1 MPLICILVSPQR
13 YMTATLDGL
22 KLFLYNVFPSLFPFF
37 ILTRILT
44 NLGVGETISKVIRKP
59 ISKLFG
65 TSAIGGYIF
74 ALSILSG
81 YPVGAKMVS
90 EYVKNGKITLEE
102 AKKIISFTSTSGP
115 LFIIGTVG
123 AQMIGDV
130 MAGYVI
136 LASHVMGAFLNGLL
150 YRGDGFHLSE
160 LDVETYDD
168 NVFSDALSS
177 SITSIFQVGGSIVF
191 LNVLIVALQDLK
203 VIYVIGSL
211 ISTFIG
217 NRFQAEC
224 IAIGSVEIT
233 RGIKLFCALE
243 NKKDIIVPVA
253 TIISFG
259 GVSVMAQS
267 MTFLRSVG
275 IKSSYYLLTKTS
287 QAILT
292 YALATLMVLALY

>member
-130 MAGYVI
+130 RAGYVI

-168 NVFSDALSS
+168 NMFSDALSS

-203 VIYVIGSL
+203 VIDVISSL

>member
-1 MPLICILVSPQR
+1 
-13 YMTATLDGL
+13 MTATLYGL

>member
-1 MPLICILVSPQR
+1 
-13 YMTATLDGL
+13 MTATLDGL

-65 TSAIGGYIF
+65 TSAIGGYVF

-130 MAGYVI
+130 RAGYVI

-203 VIYVIGSL
+203 VIDVISSL

>member
-1 MPLICILVSPQR
+1 
-13 YMTATLDGL
+13 MTATLDGL

-65 TSAIGGYIF
+65 TSAIGGYVF

-130 MAGYVI
+130 RAGYVI

-191 LNVLIVALQDLK
+191 LNVLIAALQDLK
-203 VIYVIGSL
+203 VIDVISSL

-243 NKKDIIVPVA
+243 NKKDIIVLVA

-292 YALATLMVLALY
+292 YAIATLMVLALY

>member
-1 MPLICILVSPQR
+1 
-13 YMTATLDGL
+13 MTATLDGL

-102 AKKIISFTSTSGP
+102 TKKIISFTSTSGP

-203 VIYVIGSL
+203 VIDVISSL

-217 NRFQAEC
+217 NRFQSEC

>member
-1 MPLICILVSPQR
+1 
-13 YMTATLDGL
+13 MTATLDGL

-65 TSAIGGYIF
+65 TSAIGGYVF

-130 MAGYVI
+130 RAGCVI

-150 YRGDGFHLSE
+150 YSGDGFHLSE

-203 VIYVIGSL
+203 VIDVISSL